1 MCFWNVAVGINL
13 RKRTEKTEYLPW
25 IGCPWWGW
33 KRRVKKLPW
42 NSTLKTKIMASSP
55 SVKSE
60 SVSCSVTSDSLD
72 CGSPGSSV
80 HGILQARILEWVAIL
95 FSRESFQPRDRTW
108 VSCIASRFFTVWAAR
123 EALCHYT
130 FVKTSR
136 MYNTNS
142 GPWCKP
148 WTSVSNSMSLLVLS
162 CNVSAWC

>member
-95 FSRESFQPRDRTW
+95 FSRGSTWPRDRILYSSAW
-108 VSCIASRFFTVWAAR
+108 QADSLLSEPLGKPIATRN
-123 EALCHYT
+123 LYT
-130 FVKTSR
+130 K
-136 MYNTNS
+136 
-142 GPWCKP
+142 
-148 WTSVSNSMSLLVLS
+148 WTSVLVLHCFLGNNFGKMILGTNQGVRS
-162 CNVSAWC
+162 VK

>member
-95 FSRESFQPRDRTW
+95 FSRGSSQPRDQTW
-108 VSCIASRFFTVWAAR
+108 VSHIAGGPITSCQIERGNVAAVTDFIFLVSKITADS
-123 EALCHYT
+123 EQLQ
-130 FVKTSR
+130 
-136 MYNTNS
+136 
-142 GPWCKP
+142 PW
-148 WTSVSNSMSLLVLS
+148 N
-162 CNVSAWC
+162 